1 MGADDDLIKC
11 LCIPMAIDKEG
22 TQKDGYD
29 ISSIIEFTKTWLNDC
44 IFTDDYKTSAN
55 KAKSNML
62 RFTREHTEQMERYGC
77 VFSNIND
84 PSTLKRN
91 STYFGSSWKKQ
102 NDKKTHKLQRF
113 FAHFAF
119 PLAQH
124 IEEVQ
129 SIANRVSVPLKTAL
143 YDFIVGF
150 IKSMT
155 GWKGSRKTV
164 KSAKVSVYDL
174 NVGQKQ
180 FDFNS

>member
-1 MGADDDLIKC
+1 MC
-11 LCIPMAIDKEG
+11 TIDSNS
-22 TQKDGYD
+22 
-29 ISSIIEFTKTWLNDC
+29 ISSQRSVLELNNSEA
-44 IFTDDYKTSAN
+44 T
-55 KAKSNML
+55 
-62 RFTREHTEQMERYGC
+62 TR
-77 VFSNIND
+77 
-84 PSTLKRN
+84 
-91 STYFGSSWKKQ
+91 
-102 NDKKTHKLQRF
+102 KLQRF

-180 FDFNS
+180 FDFNSKQEENQE